1 MVEEV
6 QEAENTEVEGG
17 LGTVAAAEVAK
28 KPAAAVVEAIDIAG
42 PSSLMFDQL
51 VVVAVVVENKAPAE
65 EQKEVDYE
73 RTGLAAGLEV
83 VDFVA
88 RPVEEH

>member
-51 VVVAVVVENKAPAE
+51 VAVVVENKAPAE